1 MAYTFF
7 VVSVLSILT
16 MLILIFK
23 LNKKNPE
30 ILSGWKFTLWLTTFS
45 IFVVGSIYFVFVTL
59 IDKKIEY
66 KPLITILTVIVAL
79 ISFLTSVYLSNRNTE
94 NTLENQKTIFIMNL
108 IKNNYDLLKEREEK
122 IDTLIDSLNLL
133 YTEKTFFFDEL
144 ALKFHASLKSNSLF
158 VSEIDNFVIKGLTV
172 NQIKVLTDFRKVFA
186 DDKIDFS
193 SKILLAHLERN
204 LNVGNHFF
212 SSLDES
218 IRKKKSV
225 PEYDFLVKH
234 FEIDKFI
241 KSFCEQAETRL
252 IFDKSISTLS
262 FEMIKPGMEKI
273 FDDNYKELGH
283 FFRNSYRIVK
293 FINQNSKNDLEFK
306 KTYLGLLRSYYSEN
320 VLLAIYYNSV
330 FTRKGLGYAKELV
343 SSDFFGDVYDLYHD
357 NPNHIRKDKLYFGD
371 KDLRTIENIFT
382 SSSDKLKKVD
392 ITDIK
397 KLEEAIISSFDQR
410 SVLPT

>member
-7 VVSVLSILT
+7 TVSILSVIT

-30 ILSGWKFTLWLTTFS
+30 ILSGWKFILSLTLFL
-45 IFVVGSIYFVFVTL
+45 IFVVSSVYFIFATF

-66 KPLITILTVIVAL
+66 KPLITILTVVVAL
-79 ISFLTSVYLSNRNTE
+79 ISFLTSVYISNKNTD

-108 IKNNYDLLKEREEK
+108 IKNNYDLLKERENK
-122 IDTLIDSLNLL
+122 IDTLIESLTLS
-133 YTEKTFFFDEL
+133 YTKKTFFFGEL
-144 ALKFHASLKSNSLF
+144 ESKFQAFLKSNSVF
-158 VSEIDNFVIKGLTV
+158 ITQIDIIGAKDLSANDIRTL
-172 NQIKVLTDFRKVFA
+172 IDFRKVFE

-193 SKILLAHLERN
+193 SKILLAHLEQN
-204 LNVGNHFF
+204 LSIGNYFY

-218 IRKKKSV
+218 IKKKRASNQ
-225 PEYDFLVKH
+225 YNFLVEH
-234 FEIDKFI
+234 FKIDEFI
-241 KSFCEQAETRL
+241 NTFCQQEETRN
-252 IFDKSISTLS
+252 IFDKSISNLT
-262 FEMIKPGMEKI
+262 FEAIKPGMEQV

-293 FINQNSKNDLEFK
+293 YINQNSKNDLDFK

-343 SSDFFGDVYDLYHD
+343 RSDFFGDKDDLYDD

-371 KDLRTIENIFT
+371 KDLRTIEKIFT
-382 SSSDKLKKVD
+382 SSSDKLKEVD
-392 ITDIK
+392 ITNIDD
-397 KLEEAIISSFDQR
+397 LEKAIISSFNQR
-410 SVLPT
+410 S